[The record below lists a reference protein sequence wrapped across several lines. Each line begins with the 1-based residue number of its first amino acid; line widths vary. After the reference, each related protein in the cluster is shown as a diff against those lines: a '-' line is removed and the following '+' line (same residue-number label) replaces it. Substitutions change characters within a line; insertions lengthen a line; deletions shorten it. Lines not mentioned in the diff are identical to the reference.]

1 MITLLVFLTF
11 ILNLKKVNSGIKK
24 MLKLALVASMTSIF
38 IISLAMYLE
47 SRIDVIEF
55 FMTLLLSM
63 FFIGIYQKKI
73 SQQVMVKYNT
83 SSMYYK
89 RSKKDRKKD
98 NPGIRKSPWVPF
110 NPLAGF
116 LSLF

>member
-1 MITLLVFLTF
+1 MFYLLTIIIIMITLLVFLTF

-63 FFIGIYQKKI
+63 FFIGI
-73 SQQVMVKYNT
+73 
-83 SSMYYK
+83 
-89 RSKKDRKKD
+89 
-98 NPGIRKSPWVPF
+98 
-110 NPLAGF
+110 
-116 LSLF
+116 